1 MSETATH
8 MLTVLFVDDDV
19 DAAELFTMLAGGRGH
34 RVLHASSLAEG
45 RTMLGEADVLVTDVE
60 LGDGSGLDLLS
71 SGRPARLR
79 RAYGVRGPL
88 FSEWEANPAGL
99 PGPFPNPLP
108 PGPLPHPPRVGQ

>member
-1 MSETATH
+1 MSDTATN

-79 RAYGVRGPL
+79 RAYVVSGHSYL
-88 FSEWEANPAGL
+88 ELEAKRAGFDGTFTKPVDPDAL
-99 PGPFPNPLP
+99 LHT
-108 PGPLPHPPRVGQ
+108 LEV